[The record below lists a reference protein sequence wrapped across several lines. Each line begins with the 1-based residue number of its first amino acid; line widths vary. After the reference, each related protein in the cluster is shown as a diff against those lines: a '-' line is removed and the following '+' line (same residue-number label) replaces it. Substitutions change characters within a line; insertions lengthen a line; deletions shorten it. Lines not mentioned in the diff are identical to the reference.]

1 MITLIGSTLSGTI
14 NIYIMDNFQQKLTER
29 VIRFRN
35 ERNWEQFHTS
45 KDIAINLSVEANELL
60 QLFLWKTNEQPDRDK
75 LSDEVGD
82 VLYALLLI
90 CERFQIDLAT
100 AFENKMQ
107 QNEAKY
113 PVNEYYNSNRK
124 YNEGGQ

>member
-1 MITLIGSTLSGTI
+1 
-14 NIYIMDNFQQKLTER
+14 MDNFQQKLTER
-29 VIRFRN
+29 VIQFRN